1 VSEKGESDER
11 FIDFERLLR
20 SEGKLWEVRAFLY
33 NVVHIKDLYVGD
45 GYTYTPGGL
54 RTTREFFAHNM
65 LLSELG
71 EYRLI
76 DIPYHNSLAAADGG
90 N

>member
-1 VSEKGESDER
+1 MIGDSDDR
-11 FIDFERLLR
+11 FIDADRLLR

-33 NVVHIKDLYVGD
+33 NVVHIKDLFLGD

-54 RTTREFFAHNM
+54 RTTKEYFSPNM

-71 EYRLI
+71 EYKLI
-76 DIPYHNSLAAADGG
+76 DIPYYNSMSPAGG
-90 N
+90 IYDD